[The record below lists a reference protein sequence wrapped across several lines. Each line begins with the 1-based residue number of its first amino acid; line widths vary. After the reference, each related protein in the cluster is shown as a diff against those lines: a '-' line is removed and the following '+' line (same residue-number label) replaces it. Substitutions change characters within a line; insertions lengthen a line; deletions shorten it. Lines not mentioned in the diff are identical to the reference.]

1 MTLAQFNRDLKRVV
15 RNLERK
21 VIPQAVTK
29 IALDAFSE
37 VVKRTPVDRG
47 QHRASWQIGINRP
60 ADGEVKALDA
70 SAGGSNTVTR
80 EVPKLF
86 KLPPYPIVHI
96 TNNAPAI
103 EILEDGGFQ
112 PKNPGPSKD
121 RRKGRFGRVLVK
133 DGYSVQAPRGMVK
146 VTVAR
151 LQRLLLPPIG
161 DLEKQ

>member
-1 MTLAQFNRDLKRVV
+1 MTLTAFNRGIQRAL
-15 RNLERK
+15 RNLEEK

-29 IALDAFSE
+29 ISLDAFSE
-37 VVKRTPVDRG
+37 IVKRTPVDRG

-60 ADGEVKALDA
+60 ADGEVKALDS

-80 EVPKLF
+80 EAPKLF

-121 RRKGRFGRVLVK
+121 RRKGRFGRVLVR
-133 DGYSVQAPRGMVK
+133 DGYSVQAPQGMVK

-151 LQRLLLPPIG
+151 LQRLILPLPG